1 MSFTDGLKN
10 LLKDK
15 NIGESSISLYISNL
29 TKLNKGDD
37 FANLNFLKKVDN
49 VKEYLSKFK
58 PSTKKSYYGM
68 LVSVLGLY
76 PKLAKLKQQYYDLFK
91 AENDEMKKT
100 VGEKTETQ
108 KDNWVE
114 WGDVE
119 KIWNE
124 KHQEILA
131 MTIPPKKKGT
141 VIKPLNDTEYT
152 KLLNFMVLS
161 LYTLTPPRRNED
173 FLKMVVGAEGG
184 DKTRNYL
191 DLEGKQFV
199 FNSFKTSKQYPEQKI
214 PIPEELMAVIKMYL
228 RFYPKQ
234 PVVDGSPFL
243 VFSDGSP
250 LNTINVITR
259 ILNKI
264 FGKKVGVSMLRH
276 SYLTHKY
283 ADINKEKAK
292 DAEAMGHSLGQQTD
306 YVLE

>member
-10 LLKDK
+10 LLKEK
-15 NIGESSISLYISNL
+15 NVGESSISLYISNL

-76 PKLAKLKQQYYDLFK
+76 PKLAKLKQQYYELFK

-108 KDNWVE
+108 KDNWIE

-131 MTIPPKKKGT
+131 ISIPPKKKGLVKILT
-141 VIKPLNDTEYT
+141 DTEYT

-173 FLKMVVGAEGG
+173 FLKMVVGAEGE
-184 DKTRNYL
+184 DKSKNYL
-191 DLEGKQFV
+191 DLEGNQFI

-214 PIPEELMAVIKMYL
+214 SIPDNLMTVIKMYL

-283 ADINKEKAK
+283 KDVNAEKAK

-306 YVLE
+306 YVLQ